1 MMATLPLDL
10 PGLEKELGVRLPAD
24 YLDRIMFHP
33 TLTIRGLSSGFV
45 GAEANTIIPHRAT
58 VAIDIRMVK
67 NQRWDK
73 VYARVIDH
81 IRAQGVESME
91 IWQRGDRLFMI
102 VEAADDYPR
111 SGAAR
116 VAQHENDRWEQL
128 MTSFQREL
136 PDSSPGEKWSPLRR
150 IFVLAEHAGRAES

>member
-1 MMATLPLDL
+1 VSRRLCFALDLVSDATLIKEYCRMHE
-10 PGLEKELGVRLPAD
+10 PGSVWPA
-24 YLDRIMFHP
+24 
-33 TLTIRGLSSGFV
+33 
-45 GAEANTIIPHRAT
+45 
-58 VAIDIRMVK
+58 
-67 NQRWDK
+67 
-73 VYARVIDH
+73 VIDH
-81 IRAQGVESME
+81 IRATGVESME

-136 PDSSPGEKWSPLRR
+136 PDSSPVEKWSPLRR

>member
-1 MMATLPLDL
+1 VSRRLCFALDLVSDATLIK
-10 PGLEKELGVRLPAD
+10 EYCRMHELGSVWPA
-24 YLDRIMFHP
+24 
-33 TLTIRGLSSGFV
+33 
-45 GAEANTIIPHRAT
+45 
-58 VAIDIRMVK
+58 
-67 NQRWDK
+67 
-73 VYARVIDH
+73 VIDH
-81 IRAQGVESME
+81 IRATGVESME